1 MLTIHSLKPGDI
13 VRLNDEGV
21 SREGTVVETNTVQHL
36 AMVHNGIQE
45 FWFRDEDIQAI
56 PLDEEQLVKFGF
68 IRQEDNGGVRYLR
81 DSFRVHLPEKG
92 NFSNFEMWWRE
103 DRRHFHHQL
112 AVHEFQNMYLD
123 MTKVPLNRP
132 ELADI

>member
-1 MLTIHSLKPGDI
+1 MMRSQQGGHRGGDKYCSAPCHGTQWHPG
-13 VRLNDEGV
+13 
-21 SREGTVVETNTVQHL
+21 
-36 AMVHNGIQE
+36 
-45 FWFRDEDIQAI
+45 FWFRDEDIHAI
-56 PLDEEQLVKFGF
+56 PLDEEQLTKLGF
-68 IRQEDNGGVRYLR
+68 TRQDDNGGVRYLR

-123 MTKVPLNRP
+123 MTKCR
-132 ELADI
+132 